1 VAAEKFEI
9 GELDMWTP
17 KQLLTDE
24 VVAALRQSEL
34 FPEELI
40 EFLGWNNGRAKR
52 LNSNPNPVKC
62 ALTMLRDPTP
72 EDPNERT
79 HYWLQ
84 KFFEKKQDSIRPQ
97 VETTMSQA
105 LAMAGKVKNL
115 ASRGVKRDG
124 DHPLFADSYE
134 QALLDN
140 E

>member
-1 VAAEKFEI
+1 
-9 GELDMWTP
+9 MWTP

-52 LNSNPNPVKC
+52 LNLNPNPVKC

-72 EDPNERT
+72 DDPNEKT
-79 HYWLQ
+79 HYWLGE
-84 KFFEKKQDSIRPQ
+84 FFEKKRNSIRPI
-97 VETTMSQA
+97 VETTMNNA
-105 LAMAGKVKNL
+105 LTIANRVQSLEREAEVDD
-115 ASRGVKRDG
+115 S
-124 DHPLFADSYE
+124 HQLFADSAA
-134 QALLDN
+134 QAALDN